1 VKEILLD
8 TSAYSAFMRGH
19 EGVKRSIQEA
29 DLICVNPVVIGEL
42 TAGFRK
48 GNRLRKNQ
56 AELREFLS
64 SIRVD
69 VIDIEVETAFRYAT
83 IWEYLHGAGL
93 SIPTNDL
100 WIAASA
106 MQHGLHLVTLDER
119 FKRVPQILV
128 DLHSAA

>member
-48 GNRLRKNQ
+48 GNRLQKNQ

-93 SIPTNDL
+93 PIPTNDL

-119 FKRVPQILV
+119 FKRIPQILV